1 MIESK
6 SSNRVGRLDVNISS
20 DLPSSNM
27 KTIDNLTRILRMSY
41 KTLWTV
47 FVKELDQFH
56 DIDKKTTTYLF
67 PAIVIMPTV
76 LCRI

>member
-56 DIDKKTTTYLF
+56 DIDKKTITYLF